1 MHTIADPMTAP
12 SFPSGVV
19 EATGCDPPPPQ
30 PSAAGRWSAWDR
42 FIESTAETGFMQS
55 SWWVEFRNYCGFENF
70 GITLRDGKT
79 IVGGAVV
86 LKYSHSEDGCF
97 YYIQDGPVL
106 PEDPMAAEAVFRL
119 VFEEIEARRKTE
131 PQVVS
136 HLRIEPRWLRLPG
149 FVSGFRPIRPLADP
163 FLEARDTRCIDL
175 CPAEAAILAQMK
187 PKGRYN
193 IGVARRHGVSIVED
207 TSEQGL
213 RDFLAIY
220 KETATRQGLV
230 PKPPDYFERL
240 VSLLSANQRGALF
253 FAEYQRRRIATALVI
268 YFGRRATYFFGGSRD
283 LDRHVMAPYLLH
295 FEVMRAARALGC
307 EWYDLW
313 GIAPPNELDHPWQ
326 NFSVF
331 KAKFGGIEV
340 HLVPTLDYIY
350 DEAAYDGYLAEQRDS
365 GNSGGR
371 DPLAPQCTLSPEG
384 SE

>member
-1 MHTIADPMTAP
+1 MEAIDNPITAP
-12 SFPSGVV
+12 ASTPVGCQTTTSAVV
-19 EATGCDPPPPQ
+19 SAPP
-30 PSAAGRWSAWDR
+30 AAEDRWSAWDR
-42 FIESTAETGFMQS
+42 FVEATPESGFMQS

-70 GITLRDGKT
+70 GVVLRDEET

-86 LKYSHSEDGCF
+86 LKYVYSDDSCF

-106 PEDPMAAEAVFRL
+106 PEDPTAAEAVFRA
-119 VFEEIEARRKTE
+119 VFQVLEERRGTE

-163 FLEARDTRCIDL
+163 FLETRDTRCIDL
-175 CPAEAAILAQMK
+175 RPAEAAILAQMK

-220 KETATRQGLV
+220 EETAARQGME
-230 PKPPDYFERL
+230 PKPADYFERL
-240 VSLLSANQRGALF
+240 MALSSPGHRGALF
-253 FAEYQRRRIATALVI
+253 FAEYQGRRIATVLAI

-283 LDRHVMAPYLLH
+283 EDRQVMAPYLLH
-295 FEVMRAARALGC
+295 FEVMRAARTRGC

-313 GIAPPNELDHPWQ
+313 GIAPADEPEHPWR
-326 NFSVF
+326 NFTIF

-340 HLVPTLDYIY
+340 HLVPTLDYVF
-350 DEAAYDGYLAEQRDS
+350 DEAAYGGYVAGQREP
-365 GNSGGR
+365 R
-371 DPLAPQCTLSPEG
+371 REREPEPLATGPT
-384 SE
+384 